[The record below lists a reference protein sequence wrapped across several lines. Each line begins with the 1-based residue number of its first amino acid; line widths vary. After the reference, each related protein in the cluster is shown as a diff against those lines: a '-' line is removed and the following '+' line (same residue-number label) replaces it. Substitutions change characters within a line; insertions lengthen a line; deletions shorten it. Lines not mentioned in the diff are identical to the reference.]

1 MRFLVMV
8 KGTPEMP
15 FEHGVMP
22 TDEQFEIMGAFN
34 QEMVKAGVMLDA
46 AGLEQTSKGKRL
58 KFSGGKT
65 TIVDGPFTESKELVA
80 GFWIIDVKSLDEA
93 VAWIRRAPFDKFDGD
108 SEVEIRKIM
117 GPEDFE

>member
-8 KGTPEMP
+8 KGSPEMP

-22 TDEQFEIMGAFN
+22 TDEQFAIMGAFN

-46 AGLEQTSKGKRL
+46 AGLEQTSKGKRI

-65 TIVDGPFTESKELVA
+65 TIIDGPFTESKELVA
-80 GFWIIDVKSLDEA
+80 GFWIIEAKSLDEA

-108 SEVEIRKIM
+108 SEVEIRKVM
-117 GPEDFE
+117 GPEDFQ